1 MNNVVQKYDFP
12 AKELDDLGVIGLY
25 LFGSQAQGLSTSLS
39 DIDVGVLVR
48 SNLLLEDRPQ
58 RNKIYDALYD
68 MLSHYA
74 SRTLDRLCDIDIVFL
89 EDPNVNFQLR
99 YHVAKYGTPLYER
112 NPRDFANFKER
123 TMDEYADFAPL
134 RRLFTESI
142 LARIS

>member
-1 MNNVVQKYDFP
+1 MNNVAQKYDFP

-25 LFGSQAQGLSTSLS
+25 LFGSQAQGLGTS
-39 DIDVGVLVR
+39 
-48 SNLLLEDRPQ
+48 
-58 RNKIYDALYD
+58 
-68 MLSHYA
+68 
-74 SRTLDRLCDIDIVFL
+74 LCDIDIVFL

-99 YHVAKYGTPLYER
+99 YHVAKYGMSLYER

-142 LARIS
+142 FARIS

>member
-1 MNNVVQKYDFP
+1 M
-12 AKELDDLGVIGLY
+12 
-25 LFGSQAQGLSTSLS
+25 
-39 DIDVGVLVR
+39 R
-48 SNLLLEDRPQ
+48 SNLLFEDRAQ

-68 MLSHYA
+68 ILSHYA
-74 SRTLDRLCDIDIVFL
+74 SRTLNRLCDIDIVFL

-99 YHVAKYGTPLYER
+99 YHVAKYGMSLYER

-142 LARIS
+142 FARIS